1 LAIGRAGRSFA
12 CLTDSDEVGYGLRAA
27 TLTCG
32 WAFLVLGLLALLYGL
47 GSCFDGT
54 AGYFRFGIA
63 EISKKKT
70 YTAAVSFLLKERK
83 KKGLFPQILIYLKK
97 KKHSGII

>member
-1 LAIGRAGRSFA
+1 M
-12 CLTDSDEVGYGLRAA
+12 D
-27 TLTCG
+27 
-32 WAFLVLGLLALLYGL
+32 WALALMVRL
-47 GSCFDGT
+47 GISGSELQ
-54 AGYFRFGIA
+54 RFQ
-63 EISKKKT
+63 KKKT

>member
-1 LAIGRAGRSFA
+1 
-12 CLTDSDEVGYGLRAA
+12 VGYGLRAA

-47 GSCFDGT
+47 GRFFDGT

-63 EISKKKT
+63 EISKKKNLHCSGFFP
-70 YTAAVSFLLKERK
+70 AQRK
-83 KKGLFPQILIYLKK
+83 KEKRFVSSNLNIPQEKK
-97 KKHSGII
+97 A